1 MSIGVVKFA
10 EWLPD
15 LPALDNPGM
24 TEAKNVIPSDS
35 VYKSFLPVTGIGD
48 ALTAAP
54 MGGVSAGGAVASSVV
69 GMVPGGGTASSAI
82 SGATGAVTGVGNQI
96 GGLAGGE

>member
-54 MGGVSAGGAVASSVV
+54 MGGVSAVD
-69 GMVPGGGTASSAI
+69 T
-82 SGATGAVTGVGNQI
+82 SGAGYFYI
-96 GGLAGGE
+96 GTKHF